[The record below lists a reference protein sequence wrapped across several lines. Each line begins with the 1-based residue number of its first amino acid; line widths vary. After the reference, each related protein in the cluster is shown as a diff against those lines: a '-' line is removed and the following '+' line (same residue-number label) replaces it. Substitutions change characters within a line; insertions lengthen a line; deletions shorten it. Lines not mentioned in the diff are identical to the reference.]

1 MTEIEIENKKAKLKE
16 AKTNRYSLTIKDEER
31 PHTLLKLEY
40 SNYNDL
46 IDTLATIGEDITL
59 DELKELLKSFSSEE
73 FYKVLDSLYQEKGET
88 KDE

>member
-46 IDTLATIGEDITL
+46 IDTLATIGM
-59 DELKELLKSFSSEE
+59 EE